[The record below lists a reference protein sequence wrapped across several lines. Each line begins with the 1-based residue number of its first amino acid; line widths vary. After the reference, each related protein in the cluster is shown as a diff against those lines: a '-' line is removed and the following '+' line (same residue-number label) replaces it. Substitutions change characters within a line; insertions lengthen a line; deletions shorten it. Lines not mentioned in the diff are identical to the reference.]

1 MGTWSKPPNKS
12 PWEKGKQPPDIDEL
26 LSNLQDKFKIG
37 LPKKGGVILIIIIAI
52 VIWFGTGI
60 FIVDPEEQAVIKRF
74 GEVTNVVGPGPHYH
88 FPSPIETVQIAP
100 VTEVRRLE
108 IGFRTIQV
116 GPPAKYRRVLKESL
130 MLTGDENIVDAEL
143 IVQYKIKD
151 AASYLFNFVEPVLT
165 VREAAEASLRTVIGK
180 HKIDEALTSGKF
192 LIQEETKDLLQS
204 ILDKYG
210 SGVLV
215 VAVQLQDVSPPKQ
228 VRAAFKDVASAK
240 EDKNRMI
247 NQAEGYRNDIIPK
260 ARGEAQ
266 AMISEAE
273 GFREARV
280 SRAEG
285 EVARFNAML
294 VEYKKAK
301 VVTRKRLY
309 LETMEEILPNINKYI
324 IPGGDGGNLL
334 NLLNLNNKG
343 GN

>member
-1 MGTWSKPPNKS
+1 MQTKRVIIG
-12 PWEKGKQPPDIDEL
+12 
-26 LSNLQDKFKIG
+26 DKEVSIPVLGIFPMIGIG
-37 LPKKGGVILIIIIAI
+37 LVFWLLT
-52 VIWFGTGI
+52 GTY
-60 FIVDPEEQAVIKRF
+60 
-74 GEVTNVVGPGPHYH
+74 VVGPDEVGVVQTFGKHTRVTQSGLNYH
-88 FPSPIETVQIAP
+88 LPYPIETVQTP
-100 VTEVRRLE
+100 KVTEVKRVE
-108 IGFRTIQV
+108 IGFRTMGNNQ
-116 GPPAKYRRVLKESL
+116 YRAIEKESL

-247 NQAEGYRNDIIPK
+247 NQAEGYRNDVIPK

-285 EVARFNAML
+285 EVAKFNAML